1 MATNPHFKELVHYSE
16 DLENAIIGIMLIEPQ
31 KNSEIIAMIQDPNI
45 FYYDENRMIYE
56 AILELKQNYKPIDLI
71 TVSIL
76 LGKKENPNGDK
87 WTYVTAKK
95 MKDVVTSAHINEW
108 CLLLV
113 QFFLKREQIKFQ
125 TNLSNYEDPLEAS
138 HQLNET
144 LKRAMAFKNYNDWSD
159 MSQLMVELQNRRKQI
174 SEGKIFG
181 IKTGIIE
188 FDELCGGQGFQT
200 GFHVVF
206 SRPGM
211 GKSAFALSVI
221 NNMVNNGNTVGLIS
235 LEMPNVQLS
244 ARLLAIRSGIDFRTI
259 FMPNDKN
266 SPYYSV
272 KTERD
277 IDEAIL
283 NASTIPLFVS
293 DRARMNSIDI
303 SIKAEK
309 LVRHNGAKAIFIDY
323 LQLIEIVTKKNE
335 QRYVAVGNLSR
346 DLKLL
351 STELDV
357 PIIAL
362 AQVNRESEGS
372 DKASKPAKLSQLRES
387 GSIEQDVDM
396 GISID
401 RPFKRGILMDEN
413 GISTEDV
420 AFIDVQKHRNG
431 PEKLIKI
438 KFNGKVMKFLDDQT
452 QIEMFET
459 TKITSNKHLYDTPP
473 NLTTQNEP
481 F

>member
-221 NNMVNNGNTVGLIS
+221 NNMV
-235 LEMPNVQLS
+235 Q
-244 ARLLAIRSGIDFRTI
+244 I
-259 FMPNDKN
+259 F
-266 SPYYSV
+266 
-272 KTERD
+272 
-277 IDEAIL
+277 
-283 NASTIPLFVS
+283 F
-293 DRARMNSIDI
+293 
-303 SIKAEK
+303 
-309 LVRHNGAKAIFIDY
+309 
-323 LQLIEIVTKKNE
+323 
-335 QRYVAVGNLSR
+335 
-346 DLKLL
+346 
-351 STELDV
+351 
-357 PIIAL
+357 
-362 AQVNRESEGS
+362 
-372 DKASKPAKLSQLRES
+372 
-387 GSIEQDVDM
+387 
-396 GISID
+396 
-401 RPFKRGILMDEN
+401 
-413 GISTEDV
+413 
-420 AFIDVQKHRNG
+420 
-431 PEKLIKI
+431 
-438 KFNGKVMKFLDDQT
+438 
-452 QIEMFET
+452 
-459 TKITSNKHLYDTPP
+459 
-473 NLTTQNEP
+473 
-481 F
+481 